1 MNVSLSWPGK
11 HLPPAPPPA
20 TLHLTETFEPLLP
33 PLTINNY
40 PLTIN
45 NSLLPVDNSPST
57 IPHSPLLC
65 HGDNLPI
72 LASLLTAARRFR
84 LIYADPPYNSGLDW
98 TRKIRRRGP
107 KQPDAA
113 PLLGQQLQYGDA
125 WEPAAYL
132 QFIYARL
139 PLLRDLLTDDG
150 SLWLHCDHRHAH
162 HLRCLLEEVFGP
174 ENYLN
179 TITWRSQT
187 ARGAK
192 VGAFYFP
199 NSAHTI
205 LVFARNRAA
214 PTCWDS
220 PKKQLVLT
228 AAEAAHEFM
237 RDERGF
243 FRTSDPGTYSF
254 ASLQRLNAEGRLYAP
269 YGGEIVVDTAQQ
281 RVTCSNG
288 GNIGVKYYLTDLG
301 DDRYGVERAV
311 DNLWDDIPGL
321 GTTPSEDLGYPTQK
335 TTALLTRILQASTAP
350 GDWVLDPF
358 CGSGTTLAVAQTL
371 GRRWVGCD
379 ANRGAIQTT
388 VRRLQAVIQQQLA
401 AEPAPAV
408 AEPAFA
414 VYATVGGGPG
424 ARTIP
429 QRQPAQGMLAG
440 GTPMPPRKRRRS
452 TCRLP
457 GSASNRLEYGLLSR
471 RWLCP
476 TGHRTATI
484 GVLLWTPSPSIQP
497 MTVRCCAWRLPMRR
511 SSGHN
516 WCAAFTNCPHHLHRP
531 PSPCVSPMCGGKS
544 SC

>member
-1 MNVSLSWPGK
+1 MD
-11 HLPPAPPPA
+11 AQDPPPRPQA
-20 TLHLTETFEPLLP
+20 TDVE
-33 PLTINNY
+33 
-40 PLTIN
+40 
-45 NSLLPVDNSPST
+45 
-57 IPHSPLLC
+57 
-65 HGDNLPI
+65 
-72 LASLLTAARRFR
+72 
-84 LIYADPPYNSGLDW
+84 
-98 TRKIRRRGP
+98 
-107 KQPDAA
+107 
-113 PLLGQQLQYGDA
+113 PLLGQQLQYDDA

-139 PLLRDLLTDDG
+139 PLLRDLLTGDG

-162 HLRCLLEEVFGP
+162 HLRCLLEEIFGP

-214 PTCWDS
+214 PTCWE
-220 PKKQLVLT
+220 PAKKQLVLT

-254 ASLQRLNAEGRLYAP
+254 ASLQRLNTEGRLYAP

-281 RVTCSNG
+281 RVICSNG

-401 AEPAPAV
+401 ANRSRQWLSQLLQSMRLREPLTLATRQTRLPA
-408 AEPAFA
+408 
-414 VYATVGGGPG
+414 
-424 ARTIP
+424 
-429 QRQPAQGMLAG
+429 AG
-440 GTPMPPRKRRRS
+440 GTPAPPRKQRRS

-457 GSASNRLEYGLLSR
+457 GSASNRLEYGSLSR

-484 GVLLWTPSPSIQP
+484 GAHLWTPSPSIQP
-497 MTVRCCAWRLPMRR
+497 MTAKYCAWRLPMRR

-516 WCAAFTNCPHHLHRP
+516 WCAAFTSCRRHLHRP
-531 PSPCVSPMCGGKS
+531 PSPCASPMCGGRS

>member
-1 MNVSLSWPGK
+1 MNVSLAWPGK

-20 TLHLTETFEPLLP
+20 TLHLTETFAPLP
-33 PLTINNY
+33 PPSPLTINNFL
-40 PLTIN
+40 LTI
-45 NSLLPVDNSPST
+45 DNSP
-57 IPHSPLLC
+57 LLF

-72 LASLLTAARRFR
+72 LASLLMPPAAFALSTQTHPTTAA
-84 LIYADPPYNSGLDW
+84 W
-98 TRKIRRRGP
+98 TGRAIRRRGP
-107 KQPDAA
+107 KQPDSA

-125 WEPAAYL
+125 WEPADYL

-214 PTCWDS
+214 PTCWDP

-228 AAEAAHEFM
+228 AAEAAREFM
-237 RDERGF
+237 RDEQGY

-269 YGGEIVVDTAQQ
+269 YGGEIVVTSP
-281 RVTCSNG
+281 TTSHLSNG
-288 GNIGVKYYLTDLG
+288 GNLGVKYYLTDLG
-301 DDRYGVERAV
+301 DGRYGVERAV

-321 GTTPSEDLGYPTQK
+321 GTTPGEDLGYPTQK

-388 VRRLQAVIQQQLA
+388 VRRLQTVIQQQLA
-401 AEPAPAV
+401 AEPVPAM

-414 VYATVGGGPG
+414 VYATVREPARSRSGSQPRECWQAGPSRPPWRDSRQRNQRG
-424 ARTIP
+424 MSAAP
-429 QRQPAQGMLAG
+429 Q
-440 GTPMPPRKRRRS
+440 KRRQS

-457 GSASNRLEYGLLSR
+457 GSASNRLESGLLSW

-476 TGHRTATI
+476 TGHRRRRLARI
-484 GVLLWTPSPSIQP
+484 R
-497 MTVRCCAWRLPMRR
+497 RCHRHR
-511 SSGHN
+511 SS
-516 WCAAFTNCPHHLHRP
+516 L
-531 PSPCVSPMCGGKS
+531 
-544 SC
+544 